1 MNKEALGSQT
11 SLKAMIQTLTG
22 NDTGALQ
29 GTVISTDP
37 LRIQMLNDDKHII
50 TENIIIVPRHLTDYE
65 TTVDIELKNGSVESI
80 TSESG
85 SHTHGY
91 SGITEAAGDP
101 LHSHTYAG
109 TTDPNTHSHPIE
121 TFNIYGAKMTVYN
134 ALKEG
139 ETVHLLP
146 LNDGKKYYVL
156 DRI

>member
-1 MNKEALGSQT
+1 MNKEALSSQT
-11 SLKAMIQTLTG
+11 SLKAMIQTLTET
-22 NDTGALQ
+22 DTGTLQ
-29 GTVISTDP
+29 GTVISINP

-65 TTVDIELKNGSVESI
+65 TTVDIELENGSIKSE

-85 SHTHGY
+85 SHTHNY
-91 SGITEAAGDP
+91 SGTTEAAGNP

-109 TTDPNTHSHPIE
+109 TTASKSHSHSIE
-121 TFNIYGAKMTVYN
+121 IFNIYGAKMTVYN

-146 LNDGKKYYVL
+146 LNNGKKYYVL